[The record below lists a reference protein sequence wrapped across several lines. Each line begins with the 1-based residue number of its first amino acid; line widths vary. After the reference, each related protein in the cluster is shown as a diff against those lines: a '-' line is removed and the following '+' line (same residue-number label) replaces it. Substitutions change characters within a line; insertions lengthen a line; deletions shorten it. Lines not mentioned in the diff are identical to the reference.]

1 MSDCWAVGS
10 GPVDPFAPTPAPA
23 PAPGPA
29 VEDESN
35 DGLRTPARPEAAE
48 GVKGIEGGWMVTPFI
63 PSGRVWS
70 KAPVPKK
77 EWTTMVSDRMLAGY
91 PALNALSRDEIK
103 KPSKKQKDE
112 TYGDPS
118 GASTKINVLENDLYV
133 PEGNSLNCPCIIKH
147 NLTWPPSLSSTQH
160 SKHHLLA
167 SVNGCSVLG
176 TAFSHHSANC
186 AGSAAVLR
194 VSIR

>member
-10 GPVDPFAPTPAPA
+10 GPVDPFAPA
-23 PAPGPA
+23 PA

-91 PALNALSRDEIK
+91 PALNALIFF
-103 KPSKKQKDE
+103 
-112 TYGDPS
+112 
-118 GASTKINVLENDLYV
+118 
-133 PEGNSLNCPCIIKH
+133 
-147 NLTWPPSLSSTQH
+147 NL
-160 SKHHLLA
+160 
-167 SVNGCSVLG
+167 
-176 TAFSHHSANC
+176 SAKE
-186 AGSAAVLR
+186 
-194 VSIR
+194 

>member
-10 GPVDPFAPTPAPA
+10 GPVDPFAPA

-29 VEDESN
+29 VEDEGN

-77 EWTTMVSDRMLAGY
+77 EWTTMVSDRILAGY

-103 KPSKKQKDE
+103 KPSKKQK
-112 TYGDPS
+112 
-118 GASTKINVLENDLYV
+118 
-133 PEGNSLNCPCIIKH
+133 
-147 NLTWPPSLSSTQH
+147 
-160 SKHHLLA
+160 
-167 SVNGCSVLG
+167 
-176 TAFSHHSANC
+176 
-186 AGSAAVLR
+186 R
-194 VSIR
+194 